1 MIRLGA
7 AFTATAFALAVLP
20 ATALHAQAFFGFDG
34 CAAFATV
41 FDTGGTVVAQQ
52 TSGYQG
58 VTGNTG
64 ATACGTMA
72 AAMSGGGSASGTVI
86 GGIGSLG
93 VSAGAAPGPG
103 SASGS
108 AGARFFEIVTAT
120 KPGVPAGTLIPVTV
134 SLTLAGTLSSL
145 TGSQGNGVLDLDYV
159 NPLLGDIA
167 ISGHTGN
174 NLEVALPSALNDSG
188 IAQVKAGAQ
197 FQMIYS
203 IGAGA
208 TAGVVNAIDTLTP
221 HLDPG
226 PGVVVTTMSGFNYA
240 TNATQPL
247 TPPGAPTAPTATP
260 APPSLWLA
268 AAGLAAVGFF
278 FAGRRRRLS

>member
-7 AFTATAFALAVLP
+7 ASAAAAFALAVLP
-20 ATALHAQAFFGFDG
+20 ATALRAQGFFGFDG

-41 FDTGGTVVAQQ
+41 WDVHGTVVDQQ
-52 TSGYQG
+52 ISGYQG
-58 VTGNTG
+58 VSGNTG
-64 ATACGTMA
+64 ATVCGTMA
-72 AAMSGGGSASGTVI
+72 AAMGGGGSAAGTVI

-93 VSAGAAPGPG
+93 ASASGSPGSG

-108 AGARFFEIVTAT
+108 AGARFFEIVTVT
-120 KPGVPAGTLIPVTV
+120 KPGVPFGTMLPLPV
-134 SLTLAGTLSSL
+134 SLTLAGTISSL

-159 NPLLGDIA
+159 DPTLGDIA
-167 ISGHTGN
+167 VSGHLNAVLT
-174 NLEVALPSALNDSG
+174 VALPSSLTDSG
-188 IAQVKAGAQ
+188 TAQVKAGEP

-208 TAGVVNAIDTLTP
+208 TAGVVNAIDTLTV
-221 HLDPG
+221 HVDPG

-240 TNATQPL
+240 TNAIQQPV
-247 TPPGAPTAPTATP
+247 TPTTPTATP

-268 AAGLAAVGFF
+268 AAGLAALGFF
-278 FAGRRRRLS
+278 FAARRRRASM

>member
-7 AFTATAFALAVLP
+7 GSAATAFALAIFP
-20 ATALHAQAFFGFDG
+20 ATALHAQAFFGFNG
-34 CAAFATV
+34 CSAFATV
-41 FDTGGTVVAQQ
+41 FDARGTVVAQQ
-52 TSGYQG
+52 VSGYQG
-58 VTGNTG
+58 VSGTTG
-64 ATACGTMA
+64 ATVCGTMA
-72 AAMSGGGSASGTVI
+72 NAMAGGGSASGTVI
-86 GGIGSLG
+86 GGLGSLG

-108 AGARFFEIVTAT
+108 AGATFFEVVTAT

-159 NPLLGDIA
+159 NPTFGDIA

-174 NLEVALPSALNDSG
+174 NLEVVLPSALNDSG
-188 IAQVKAGAQ
+188 TAQVKAGAQ
-197 FQMIYS
+197 IQMIYS

-208 TAGVVNAIDTLTP
+208 TAGVVDAIDTLTP

-240 TNATQPL
+240 TNATQPV
-247 TPPGAPTAPTATP
+247 TPPVTPSDPTATP
-260 APPSLWLA
+260 APPSLWLT

-278 FAGRRRRLS
+278 FAGRRRRMI